1 MATINEAFYGLKA
14 ALESLY
20 DERES
25 SAIAHELM
33 ANLTG
38 MSKMQRLEAKDKK
51 LDAGQNKKLTT
62 YTERA
67 LTGEPVQHITN
78 EQWFFN
84 RPFYVN
90 KHVLIPR
97 PETEELVQW
106 VIDDNKQKPNLSIL
120 EIGTGSGCIAVSIK
134 RKLPQATITAID
146 ISKEALAVAKKNATA
161 HEMTI
166 QFKQVDFLDK
176 KTWASLGVHDI
187 IISNPPYIPIAEKEK
202 LEKNVREY
210 EPSLALFTPNEDPL
224 LFYKHIAMF
233 AATNLNKEG
242 AVYCETHKDFAQA
255 SLGIFEEMNFRHLQL
270 KKDMAGND
278 RMIKAS

>member
-1 MATINEAFYGLKA
+1 MSTINDAFYGLKT
-14 ALESLY
+14 ALEKIY

-33 ANLTG
+33 AHITG

-51 LDAGQNKKLTT
+51 LDATQNKKLAAL
-62 YTERA
+62 TERA

-84 RPFYVN
+84 RPFFVN

-106 VIDDNKQKPNLSIL
+106 VIDDNKDKQNLSIL
-120 EIGTGSGCIAVSIK
+120 EIGTGSGCIAVSVK
-134 RKLPQATITAID
+134 RKLPQASVLAID
-146 ISKEALAVAKKNATA
+146 ISKEALTVAKKNAT
-161 HEMTI
+161 I
-166 QFKQVDFLDK
+166 QEVTVQYKQVDFLDK
-176 KTWASLGVHDI
+176 NLWSSLGKFDI
-187 IISNPPYIPIAEKEK
+187 IISNPPYIPLSEKEK
-202 LEKNVREY
+202 MDKNVRDY
-210 EPSLALFTPNEDPL
+210 EPELALFTPNEEPL

-233 AATNLNKEG
+233 AASNLNKGG

-255 SLGIFEEMNFRHLQL
+255 SLSVFEEMNFRHLQL
-270 KKDMAGND
+270 KKDLIGHD